1 MGAIDTEF
9 KRLQDVVSSLEERV
23 KRLEHRQSGEP
34 LTAEGIRM
42 ILMGP
47 PGAGMSASRAYAAR
61 LRQFNSTLKLQ
72 MR

>member
-47 PGAGMSASRAYAAR
+47 PGAGMSATSSLCSSVR
-61 LRQFNSTLKLQ
+61 TV
-72 MR
+72 